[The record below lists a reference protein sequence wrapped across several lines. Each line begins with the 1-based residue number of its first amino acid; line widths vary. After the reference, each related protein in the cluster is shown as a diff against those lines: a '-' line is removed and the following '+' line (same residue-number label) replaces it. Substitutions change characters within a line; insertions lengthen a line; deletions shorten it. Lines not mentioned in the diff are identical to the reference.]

1 MTTAGK
7 SLATQADVIA
17 TPGTMP
23 FTGAQSGTWTAGPTT
38 VTPHPHIQVG
48 GAPVISGAACVFS
61 FAGVNSGGTAVTGQE
76 NVALQAGATKLR
88 DGSAT
93 LLVNGDQATGAFG
106 NMLQVTSAHK
116 LATG

>member
-1 MTTAGK
+1 MTGAAK
-7 SLATQADVIA
+7 SLATQTDVIA

-23 FTGAQSGTWTAGPTT
+23 FTGAQSGTWTAGPIT
-38 VTPHPHIQVG
+38 VTPHPHIQAD
-48 GAPVISGAACVFS
+48 GAPVISGAACTFS
-61 FAGVNSGGTAVTGQE
+61 FAGVNSGGTAVTGQDP
-76 NVALQAGATKLR
+76 VTLPAGATKLR
-88 DGSAT
+88 DGPAT